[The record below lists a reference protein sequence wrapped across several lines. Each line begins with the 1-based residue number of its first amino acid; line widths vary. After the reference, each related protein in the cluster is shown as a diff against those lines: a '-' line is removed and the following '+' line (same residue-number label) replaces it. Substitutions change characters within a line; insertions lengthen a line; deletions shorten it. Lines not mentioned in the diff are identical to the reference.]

1 MSEFIKKVKKDG
13 NVRNIDEAFKEY
25 SQKVLLS
32 LNETGKVN
40 AEIVI
45 LKKHIY
51 K

>member
-1 MSEFIKKVKKDG
+1 M
-13 NVRNIDEAFKEY
+13 
-25 SQKVLLS
+25 QKCILE
-32 LNETGKVN
+32 NRRKHNMDQEKVN

>member
-1 MSEFIKKVKKDG
+1 MIILPRTYATVP
-13 NVRNIDEAFKEY
+13 
-25 SQKVLLS
+25 QKVLLS

>member
-1 MSEFIKKVKKDG
+1 MQLNYRPHI
-13 NVRNIDEAFKEY
+13 FKEY